1 MVVTTEARRTVLDSH
16 GMKDIHKAV
25 VEGNIDYVRR
35 LLESKENV
43 HRKTEDLSTPLHFSA
58 FRGSAEIVQLLLDK
72 GSDVNAEN
80 ETGDTPLHLASLRG
94 HIEAINI
101 LLERKADPRCSTDS
115 GHTPLHYASLGGFK
129 EIVKKLIEAGA
140 DVNALDVRRCT
151 PLHYAASA
159 GHTAVVEDLAENG
172 ADLRL
177 STDAGTS
184 ALHDASFYGRLD
196 AVQRLA
202 EMCPDLIA
210 FRDKSELSAEDT
222 AHVRGQVQPAWWLHK
237 QAKREIDKESLNY
250 RAAICKENI
259 KVYGELS
266 LRINSNNQAA
276 NASVLASCID
286 FGLFEIHYQ
295 DTQGRTL
302 LHLAAER
309 NDIENIKLLLERGAL
324 PTART
329 FLNKTPGDLAKE
341 KGHLKAFNIIRN
353 YLCETKES
361 SEKLYLELLE
371 LITKTAYHDA
381 HARTTPYDPEAK
393 DPSIMGQ
400 SPLLSAVRKASLLVS
415 SGAPLEPPG
424 SHTCYPLHLAITTN
438 CTPLLPLL
446 LAAGAPLTA
455 TREGLGPVQLAW
467 LTPDIT
473 TWVGTLV
480 TKVVRDKIQTEM
492 QSLDGDLQAPAR
504 TLLGALD
511 GEKPWEAT
519 FECPANSS
527 DSLDSFLFR
536 ACKGGATTLAWWI
549 WNSGGSAVS
558 LHREGA
564 TPLHAA
570 LDAGH
575 LDTARALALHMGG
588 NLFLP
593 DAAGRLP
600 ISLMSEKNI
609 QESMAREY
617 NVLEQEKEKVKD
629 SISRRRVLEVMFLFL
644 VLCLEFDPQV
654 NSPDYDDERWRTVLA
669 WLLSVHG
676 EAATAKEKEGWIG
689 DISDKIWRISQKADT
704 DNGAT
709 IPITEETDESD
720 YKVLLESVSK
730 IRESYWNHLNEMKEV
745 LWNRS
750 LKEKINELL
759 KVATIKSCE
768 KDMPLFL
775 HLLSCVADVKM
786 NDMVD
791 TVCGG
796 FPLHYAARHN
806 NLSAAKY
813 IVSKGASQSVQDR
826 FGNTPAHYA
835 YMFGHKEVGD
845 FLRTESVNKSG
856 LTAEAML
863 QRYIHYLKEYDLD
876 LDNLQRKEM
885 YGDNTAP
892 QIIQKHLQNLER
904 KWMNSG
910 ISQSVKECHV
920 DFTSGEAQEIQK
932 AVSEFI
938 QQLMLSVSTENALY
952 KGELHMVG
960 SSGENVRLFCP
971 DEFDFNIIMKNMGTF
986 CPQTHDEK
994 LECGSVRDLK
1004 LSNLENI
1011 YYTVKQCLATCE
1023 PKDNRL
1029 AIVLPGVKKTQ
1040 VGVGLS
1046 LVWTGKVFPLLLVDV
1061 DVVPTMKAKWPYKQK
1076 ETKLLPSAFDN
1087 VYINSI
1093 GNNEGRFSF
1102 ALAENAVMKDLSEDK
1117 RRVFLACKMVLS
1129 ALKVEKWAPR
1139 HIQNKFK
1146 YFHDRFF
1153 KIPSPKGFL
1162 LKNTFFLELEEVT
1175 DEERWTEGHLVER
1188 MISIFRKM
1196 CEKYTDPA
1204 TQVTS
1209 WEPAAVKPYFA
1220 GRTQSP
1226 CIGFG
1231 APEILEYVESTKG
1244 VRVLVMLI
1252 LEFLEPISFIPQR
1265 R

>member
-1 MVVTTEARRTVLDSH
+1 MHVCMVMRVPVPALIFVTIYKLCPQ
-16 GMKDIHKAV
+16 M
-25 VEGNIDYVRR
+25 Y
-35 LLESKENV
+35 
-43 HRKTEDLSTPLHFSA
+43 SA
-58 FRGSAEIVQLLLDK
+58 A
-72 GSDVNAEN
+72 
-80 ETGDTPLHLASLRG
+80 
-94 HIEAINI
+94 
-101 LLERKADPRCSTDS
+101 
-115 GHTPLHYASLGGFK
+115 
-129 EIVKKLIEAGA
+129 
-140 DVNALDVRRCT
+140 
-151 PLHYAASA
+151 
-159 GHTAVVEDLAENG
+159 
-172 ADLRL
+172 
-177 STDAGTS
+177 
-184 ALHDASFYGRLD
+184 
-196 AVQRLA
+196 
-202 EMCPDLIA
+202 
-210 FRDKSELSAEDT
+210 
-222 AHVRGQVQPAWWLHK
+222 
-237 QAKREIDKESLNY
+237 
-250 RAAICKENI
+250 CKENI
-259 KVYGELS
+259 KVSGELS

-276 NASVLASCID
+276 NASVLASCVD

-295 DTQGRTL
+295 DTKGRTL

-341 KGHLKAFNIIRN
+341 KGHLKAFNIINSRN
-353 YLCETKES
+353 YLRETKES
-361 SEKLYLELLE
+361 REELYLELLE

-400 SPLLSAVRKASLLVS
+400 RPPLSAVRKASQLVS

-424 SHTCYPLHLAITTN
+424 SHNCYPLHLAISTN

-480 TKVVRDKIQTEM
+480 TKVIRDKIQTEM

-504 TLLGALD
+504 MLLEALD
-511 GEKPWEAT
+511 GKKPWEAI
-519 FECPANSS
+519 FGRPDSSS

-558 LHREGA
+558 RHREGA

-575 LDTARALALHMGG
+575 LDTARALALHMDG

-600 ISLMSEKNI
+600 FSLMSEKNI

-617 NVLEQEKEKVKD
+617 NILEQEKDKAKD
-629 SISRRRVLEVMFLFL
+629 SISRRGVLEVMFLFV
-644 VLCLEFDPQV
+644 VLCLEFDPEV
-654 NSPDYDDERWRTVLA
+654 DSPDYGDERWRTVLA

-689 DISDKIWRISQKADT
+689 DISDKIWRISQRADT
-704 DNGAT
+704 DNGTT
-709 IPITEETDESD
+709 IPITEEKDESD

-730 IRESYWNHLNEMKEV
+730 IHESYWTQFNELNAV
-745 LWNRS
+745 FRDRS
-750 LKEKINELL
+750 LQENFFHELL
-759 KVATIKSCE
+759 KAATIKSCE

-775 HLLSCVADVKM
+775 HLLSCVADVRM
-786 NDMVD
+786 NEKVD

-806 NLSAAKY
+806 NMSAAKY

-856 LTAEAML
+856 LTAEAVL
-863 QRYIHYLKEYDLD
+863 QGYSHYLKAYNIDFD
-876 LDNLQRKEM
+876 HLQKIEI
-885 YGDNTAP
+885 YGDNTAS
-892 QIIQKHLQNLER
+892 QIIQKHLQKLKRRWEG
-904 KWMNSG
+904 SG

-920 DFTSGEAQEIQK
+920 DFANGEAQEIQK
-932 AVSEFI
+932 AVFEFI
-938 QQLMLSVSTENALY
+938 QKLMLLVSTKNSMFEADFRML
-952 KGELHMVG
+952 G
-960 SSGENVRLFCP
+960 SSGDNVRLFCP
-971 DEFDFNIIMKNMGTF
+971 DEFDFNIIMHRIKVNFPKGWDGNMRDISVK
-986 CPQTHDEK
+986 DE
-994 LECGSVRDLK
+994 DL
-1004 LSNLENI
+1004 NHLENFC
-1011 YYTVKQCLATCE
+1011 YTVRQCLPNCE

-1029 AIVLPGVKKTQ
+1029 AIILPGVKKTQ
-1040 VGVGLS
+1040 VGAGLS

-1061 DVVPTMKAKWPYKQK
+1061 DVVATVRALWPRAFGKP
-1076 ETKLLPSAFDN
+1076 KLVPSSFN
-1087 VYINSI
+1087 YLYLNSI
-1093 GNNEGRFSF
+1093 GNNEWRFSF
-1102 ALAENAVMKDLSEDK
+1102 ALLENAVMKDLSEDK

-1175 DEERWTEGHLVER
+1175 DEERWTEEHLVER

-1209 WEPAAVKPYFA
+1209 WEPAVVKPYFA
-1220 GRTQSP
+1220 GRTQNP
-1226 CIGFG
+1226 CVGFG
-1231 APEILEYVESTKG
+1231 APEILEFMELIKELVELSGGYRCTWTLGWKMKK
-1244 VRVLVMLI
+1244 LSLI
-1252 LEFLEPISFIPQR
+1252 FSR
-1265 R
+1265 NNSMAK